1 MNIEIE
7 YIEKKIRDQLINK
20 NFKLWDRESINFLI
34 SIFDKD
40 NYKSL
45 YNINLILLND
55 YIDWYLK
62 NIKNNY
68 YNMYSF
74 NNLEYIYNLIKEN
87 TINNI
92 ESKDTYLNIL
102 ENLDKEKN
110 EKNIINNDID
120 CCFLYYIIDNFKNY
134 INIDTFNFL
143 LSTIF
148 IIFIILFRYLILLFT
163 KNKEKKYILEVNIP
177 ISDKLINN
185 PITKLFNINND
196 SDNINNNNLSDIFL
210 NKNKEQINNDN
221 IKLSI
226 EEIFKKF
233 IGMDKIDFS
242 NIFK

>member
-20 NFKLWDRESINFLI
+20 NFKLWDKESINFLI

-40 NYKSL
+40 YKSL

-68 YNMYSF
+68 NMYSID
-74 NNLEYIYNLIKEN
+74 NLEYIYNLIKEN

-92 ESKDTYLNIL
+92 KNKDTYLNIL

-110 EKNIINNDID
+110 EKNINELN
-120 CCFLYYIIDNFKNY
+120 CCFIYDTIDNFKNY
-134 INIDTFNFL
+134 INIDIFNFL
-143 LSTIF
+143 FTIIF
-148 IIFIILFRYLILLFT
+148 IIFIILFRYLMLLFT
-163 KNKEKKYILEVNIP
+163 QNKEKKYILELNIP

-185 PITKLFNINND
+185 PITKLFNINE
-196 SDNINNNNLSDIFL
+196 NNNLSDIYL
-210 NKNKEQINNDN
+210 NKESNDEN
-221 IKLSI
+221 IKISI

-233 IGMDKIDFS
+233 IGIDKLNFL
-242 NIFK
+242 NFFK